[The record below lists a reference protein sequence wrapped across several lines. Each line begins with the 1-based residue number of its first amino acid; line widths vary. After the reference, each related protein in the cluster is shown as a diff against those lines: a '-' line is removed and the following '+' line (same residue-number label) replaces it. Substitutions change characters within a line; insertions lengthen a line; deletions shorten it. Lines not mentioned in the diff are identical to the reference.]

1 MSDRLYNSRARG
13 VLLSLWKWAKRQH
26 NITWGS
32 WWEPRTSCS
41 PAQRVGVRD
50 SSRDSCGAAVAALG
64 HPKGHRAP
72 TPLHFH
78 FSVNALSFC
87 PHHPRGGRGWC
98 GYIGRQTASCVV
110 TCVVQ
115 PKKILTELF
124 VDAGLC
130 GGFVPGCTEHGE
142 QPRSINSSVSSGGI

>member
-50 SSRDSCGAAVAALG
+50 SSRASCGAAVAALG

-87 PHHPRGGRGWC
+87 PRHPRGERLVWLYREANGELRG
-98 GYIGRQTASCVV
+98 GF
-110 TCVVQ
+110 VQ
-115 PKKILTELF
+115 PKKILMELF
-124 VDAGLC
+124 VDTGLC

>member
-13 VLLSLWKWAKRQH
+13 VLLSTWKWAKRRH

-87 PHHPRGGRGWC
+87 PRHPRGERLVWLYREANGELRGDMCGSAQENPDGAVRGRWALWRLCTGLH
-98 GYIGRQTASCVV
+98 RARRTA
-110 TCVVQ
+110 Q
-115 PKKILTELF
+115 
-124 VDAGLC
+124 
-130 GGFVPGCTEHGE
+130 EH
-142 QPRSINSSVSSGGI
+142 